1 MVEDILP
8 IIADIPRNLAWRVD
22 LDRHHLTETPALN
35 QHDSGPNT
43 TTSPASVIALLDLSR
58 DKRIAACHISSRN
71 DVCAF
76 DGELPV
82 FVCGGSVAELNE
94 ERMLA
99 DIRRHMLEL
108 KSLKPSPAQQRR
120 MHRSELSK
128 KFGKIFV
135 WIVIADGLLFGGRDL
150 GYGMLADGFVG
161 RPVQSLTI
169 RRAIIRCHATTTKTK
184 LPDSGLLNDSALI
197 A

>member
-8 IIADIPRNLAWRVD
+8 IIADIPRNLAWSVD
-22 LDRHHLTETPALN
+22 FDRHHLTETPALN
-35 QHDSGPNT
+35 QHDSSPDT
-43 TTSPASVIALLDLSR
+43 TTAPASIIALLDLSR

-76 DGELPV
+76 NGELPA
-82 FVCGGSVAELNE
+82 FVCGGSVAELNK
-94 ERMLA
+94 ERMLT

-108 KSLKPSPAQQRR
+108 KSLEPSPAQQRR

-150 GYGMLADGFVG
+150 GYGMLADGFVC
-161 RPVQSLTI
+161 RPVQSLTV
-169 RRAIIRCHATTTKTK
+169 RRAIVGCHATTAKSK
-184 LPDSGLLNDSALI
+184 LPDRWLLNDSALI